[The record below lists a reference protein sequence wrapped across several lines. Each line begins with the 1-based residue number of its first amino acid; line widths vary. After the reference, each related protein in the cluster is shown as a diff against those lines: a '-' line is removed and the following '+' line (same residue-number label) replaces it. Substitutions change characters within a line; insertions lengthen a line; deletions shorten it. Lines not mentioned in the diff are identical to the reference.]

1 MIQPGD
7 IVTDNLALLLVRYV
21 LEDTVDD
28 FARPGEGRFR
38 MGIVGAP
45 HQVVDTHIGPE
56 LDAQSVFLE
65 TDENVLAKEI
75 TWQRAILKTVMGHPL
90 RTLAIDV
97 IHTVHEVGC
106 PGDLK
111 FDSAYLQSGIALE
124 QAAEDKGRNGPTHIA
139 FAIRKFN
146 NVLGRTD
153 QRHAWSQAIGA
164 YVQA

>member
-1 MIQPGD
+1 MIQSGD
-7 IVTDNLALLLVRYV
+7 IVADDLAVLLVRHV

-28 FARPGEGRFR
+28 FARSGKGRFR

-56 LDAQSVFLE
+56 PDAQSVFLE

-90 RTLAIDV
+90 RALAIDV
-97 IHTVHEVGC
+97 VHAVHEVWC

-111 FDSAYLQSGIALE
+111 FDSSYLQSGIALE
-124 QAAEDKGRNGPTHIA
+124 YAA
-139 FAIRKFN
+139 
-146 NVLGRTD
+146 
-153 QRHAWSQAIGA
+153 
-164 YVQA
+164 